1 MDGGAGERYK
11 RTGEILPDSALE
23 EFKKFDS
30 IFLGGKK
37 KMLTLVHKCNVLTH
51 CGDLWVRRSGSRDL
65 QEILPNRRVEMAA
78 SIGMG
83 AGDARG

>member
-1 MDGGAGERYK
+1 
-11 RTGEILPDSALE
+11 
-23 EFKKFDS
+23 
-30 IFLGGKK
+30 
-37 KMLTLVHKCNVLTH
+37 MLTLVHKCNVLTH

>member
-1 MDGGAGERYK
+1 MMANN
-11 RTGEILPDSALE
+11 RT
-23 EFKKFDS
+23 
-30 IFLGGKK
+30 
-37 KMLTLVHKCNVLTH
+37 
-51 CGDLWVRRSGSRDL
+51 RRSGSRDL

>member
-1 MDGGAGERYK
+1 MLRIRRPARGGARRLIRHSDRNPIFLFVAAGAAM
-11 RTGEILPDSALE
+11 SAL
-23 EFKKFDS
+23 
-30 IFLGGKK
+30 
-37 KMLTLVHKCNVLTH
+37 
-51 CGDLWVRRSGSRDL
+51 RRSGSRDL